1 MKAIGIRA
9 KAKDIVYCV
18 VEEKEEEGNIYCYI
32 HANEKLIVPQALE
45 MPDRLSYVRTS
56 FESIIKEFGVD
67 NAGIRI
73 AEMSNTLNNSIIERI
88 YLEGVIQELLSNCS
102 VDKYFSGR
110 KNTIA
115 RLLETDQ
122 KTITSYIDGE
132 KALYEFEDWSNYNND
147 EREAIVAGFASLQ
160 LGGQYE

>member
-1 MKAIGIRA
+1 MKAIGIRV

-18 VEEKEEEGNIYCYI
+18 VEERSEGGEICCYI
-32 HANEKLIVPQALE
+32 LANEKLIVPQALE

-56 FESIIKEFGVD
+56 FESIIKEYGVK

-73 AEMSNTLNNSIIERI
+73 AEMSSMVNSSIIERT

-102 VDKYFSGR
+102 VDNYFSGR

-115 RLLETDQ
+115 RLLKSDQ
-122 KTITSYIDGE
+122 KTIGSYIDGE
-132 KALYEFEDWSNYNND
+132 TALYGFDNWDDYTKD
-147 EREAIVAGFASLQ
+147 EKEAIVAGFASLQ
-160 LGGQYE
+160 SGVQYE

>member
-18 VEEKEEEGNIYCYI
+18 VEKKDVDGEVYCYI

-56 FESIIKEFGVD
+56 FESIIKEYGVE

-73 AEMSNTLNNSIIERI
+73 AEISSKVNNSVIERT

-102 VDKYFSGR
+102 VDNYFSGR

-115 RLLETDQ
+115 RLLKSDQ
-122 KTITSYIDGE
+122 KTIGSYIDGE
-132 KALYEFEDWSNYNND
+132 TALYSFENWDDYNKE

-160 LGGQYE
+160 LGV

>member
-1 MKAIGIRA
+1 MKAIGIRV

-18 VEEKEEEGNIYCYI
+18 VEERSEGGEICCYI
-32 HANEKLIVPQALE
+32 LANEKLIVPQALE

-56 FESIIKEFGVD
+56 FESIIKEYGVK

-73 AEMSNTLNNSIIERI
+73 SEMSSIVNSSIIERT

-102 VDKYFSGR
+102 VDNYFSGR

-115 RLLETDQ
+115 RLR
-122 KTITSYIDGE
+122 KITQI
-132 KALYEFEDWSNYNND
+132 
-147 EREAIVAGFASLQ
+147 
-160 LGGQYE
+160 

>member
-1 MKAIGIRA
+1 MKAIGIRV

-18 VEEKEEEGNIYCYI
+18 VEERSEGGEIRCYI

-56 FESIIKEFGVD
+56 FESIIKEYGVE

-73 AEMSNTLNNSIIERI
+73 AEMSSKVNNSVIERT

-102 VDKYFSGR
+102 VDNYFSGR

-115 RLLETDQ
+115 RLLEFDQ
-122 KTITSYIDGE
+122 RTISSYIDGE
-132 KALYEFEDWSNYNND
+132 SALYDFENWDDFSKY

-160 LGGQYE
+160 LGSVI

>member
-1 MKAIGIRA
+1 MKAIGIRV

-18 VEEKEEEGNIYCYI
+18 VEERSEGGEIHCYI

-56 FESIIKEFGVD
+56 FESIIKEYGVE

-73 AEMSNTLNNSIIERI
+73 AEMSSAVNSSIIERT

-102 VDKYFSGR
+102 VDNYFSGR

-115 RLLETDQ
+115 RLLEFDQ
-122 KTITSYIDGE
+122 RTISSYIDGE
-132 KALYEFEDWSNYNND
+132 SALYDFENWDDFSKY

-160 LGGQYE
+160 LGSVI

>member
-9 KAKDIVYCV
+9 RAKDIVYCV
-18 VEEKEEEGNIYCYI
+18 VEETETIFYI

-56 FESIIKEFGVD
+56 FESIIKEYDVE

-73 AEMSNTLNNSIIERI
+73 AEMSNNLNNSIIERV

-102 VDKYFSGR
+102 VEKYFSGR

-115 RLLETDQ
+115 RLLDTDQ
-122 KTITSYIDGE
+122 KMISAYMDGD
-132 KALYEFEDWSNYNND
+132 KALYGFDNWSSYSKED
-147 EREAIVAGFASLQ
+147 REAIVAGFASLQ
-160 LGGQYE
+160 LGGHYE